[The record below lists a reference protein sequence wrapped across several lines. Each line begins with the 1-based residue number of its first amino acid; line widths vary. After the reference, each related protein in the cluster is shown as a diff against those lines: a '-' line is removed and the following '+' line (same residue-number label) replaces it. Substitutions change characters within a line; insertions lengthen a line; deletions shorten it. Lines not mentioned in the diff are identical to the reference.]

1 MPRGGRRPRAG
12 RPKGKKDFV
21 ISPAER
27 ERRREIEAVLP
38 EAFKGDAYDLL
49 VSVYKDPS
57 YPLETRLAAAAKAI
71 VYEQHPLS
79 PKKAEETDLTKRI
92 KNHRM
97 EELDLEQPAIVFWTH
112 HPGEI
117 TRFDRLEDAVHS
129 IMLTRRPSCSLSP
142 G

>member
-79 PKKAEETDLTKRI
+79 PKKAEETAQKIDLTKRI
-92 KNHRM
+92 NPFQDRQL
-97 EELDLEQPAIVFWTH
+97 ELIKLYGPK
-112 HPGEI
+112 G
-117 TRFDRLEDAVHS
+117 S
-129 IMLTRRPSCSLSP
+129 
-142 G
+142 